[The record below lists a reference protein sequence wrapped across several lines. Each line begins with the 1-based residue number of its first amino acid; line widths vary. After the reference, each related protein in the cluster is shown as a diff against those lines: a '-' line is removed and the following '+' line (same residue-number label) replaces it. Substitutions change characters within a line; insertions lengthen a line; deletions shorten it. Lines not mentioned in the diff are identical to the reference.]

1 VKWIALTLLCGVFI
15 AHDTA
20 NWLAFGSFTPGRVF
34 YMLQGA
40 WSALLSAILMV
51 FVLTQKRTIWRDLS
65 VAALAISIIEG
76 MEMPVCTLAVDSAK
90 VPRGTNLCDYAAGF
104 PIGYVIEGLYF
115 IAVARILWRGNATGT
130 P

>member
-1 VKWIALTLLCGVFI
+1 MKWISLVLIVGVFI

-20 NWLAFGSFTPGRVF
+20 NWLATPQFSPGRVF

-40 WSALLSAILMV
+40 WSALLSAVLMLFISMQRQSV
-51 FVLTQKRTIWRDLS
+51 WRDLAL
-65 VAALAISIIEG
+65 VALGISIIEG
-76 MEMPVCTLAVDSAK
+76 MEMPVCMLAVDSAK

-104 PIGYVIEGLYF
+104 PIGYVIESLYF
-115 IAVARILWRGNATGT
+115 MAVVRILWRNRATRT